1 MSTPANEL
9 DLKICKIC
17 LSAKFGQNILTRSR
31 VIAPTEF
38 FFRVNFYVD
47 SEDSLRSSNYLKI
60 IVFRLCME
68 KLTILQLKRSINI
81 ENCIF
86 IRKSTFWPFKGQSA
100 YFLKIVCYVTE
111 NSIRVVQ
118 NLILCKI

>member
-1 MSTPANEL
+1 M
-9 DLKICKIC
+9 
-17 LSAKFGQNILTRSR
+17 SAKFGQNILIRSR
-31 VIAPTEF
+31 VIARKDI

-47 SEDSLRSSNYLKI
+47 SEDSLRSSNYTFKI
-60 IVFRLCME
+60 IVFRLFIV
-68 KLTILQLKRSINI
+68 KLTILQVKRSINI

-86 IRKSTFWPFKGQSA
+86 IRKSTFWPFKGQRA
-100 YFLKIVCYVTE
+100 YFLKIICYVTE